1 MRLGDF
7 LNTKSN
13 SPVKRRQL
21 YEAPAKVDKP
31 KIVLKF
37 TYEKKEIQPKL
48 FQPKDIITIE
58 KGGHKSVPKLGSNL
72 EKNG

>member
-21 YEAPAKVDKP
+21 YQTPAKVDKP
-31 KIVLKF
+31 KITLKF
-37 TYEKKEIQPKL
+37 TYEKKEIHPKL
-48 FQPKDIITIE
+48 FEPKDIITIE
-58 KGGHKSVPKLGSNL
+58 KGGHKSVPKLGFTID
-72 EKNG
+72 KQG